1 MRPDTI
7 TEARKEPFYARVSN
21 VISKLS
27 DFKIVLRLTWGPIKG
42 NKVTRFITNLKLKV
56 QTFF

>member
-56 QTFF
+56 